1 MNLLSVKR
9 KGHGI
14 DEWIRRETPNSRGLQ
29 LVKTHSLLYNKY
41 HYVSHNDCGLISC
54 SDTNISN
61 PSKSSI
67 NITIKKQYGKIQ
79 KCPTIAISW
88 VKLYWSVIEF
98 PRKCENERIF
108 MSLLLF
114 SFYFFYFTIF
124 FYKAAILKKWKLRK
138 MHWSPSLYSS

>member
-1 MNLLSVKR
+1 MYLLNVKR

-67 NITIKKQYGKIQ
+67 NITIKSSDQ
-79 KCPTIAISW
+79 KCQLLSQISA
-88 VKLYWSVIEF
+88 VISITLS
-98 PRKCENERIF
+98 RIF
-108 MSLLLF
+108 INRSTGPKIILTY
-114 SFYFFYFTIF
+114 FY
-124 FYKAAILKKWKLRK
+124 
-138 MHWSPSLYSS
+138 

>member
-9 KGHGI
+9 KGYGV

-98 PRKCENERIF
+98 PKKMWKRENFYVSAFIF
-108 MSLLLF
+108 FLFFLLYNIFLQSSNF
-114 SFYFFYFTIF
+114 KEMKAAQNALKSFTI
-124 FYKAAILKKWKLRK
+124 
-138 MHWSPSLYSS
+138 